1 MRHTEVHTYIHE
13 CVYTHVY
20 THTQSWFCHAL
31 PYRKW
36 NILDPAGLVELGR
49 AVSRDPVRSEGRPT
63 GHPGTHAERPGGPMA
78 TQHRDIKQGGPTSLR
93 LGRLLPTGWRLAPQA
108 VRQPASC
115 RRGDRLC
122 CGLSRAHQIPA
133 PSLGH
138 CRSPASGEGAQLCHS
153 AAGMGPSV
161 GQSGLPYGA

>member
-1 MRHTEVHTYIHE
+1 MLVLSCSGPQEVEHLRSHQVGWSGGGLCQGSLSGLKVAPQVTQA
-13 CVYTHVY
+13 
-20 THTQSWFCHAL
+20 HTQGA
-31 PYRKW
+31 P
-36 NILDPAGLVELGR
+36 
-49 AVSRDPVRSEGRPT
+49 
-63 GHPGTHAERPGGPMA
+63 GPMA
-78 TQHRDIKQGGPTSLR
+78 TQHRDIKQGGLTSLR

-138 CRSPASGEGAQLCHS
+138 CRSPHPGGRPALSFRRR
-153 AAGMGPSV
+153 
-161 GQSGLPYGA
+161 YGA